1 LTLNKIGQAN
11 LSKKADKLKA
21 NMLVSCCYSSK
32 IAAKINNI
40 LKKKRRPR
48 KYVAAGR
55 VLKKRIQIHLDLSK
69 RQENAGNP
77 KIRLWNFEKKCKL

>member
-1 LTLNKIGQAN
+1 LTLNKSGQAN

-55 VLKKRIQIHLDLSK
+55 VLKKR
-69 RQENAGNP
+69 QENAGNP
-77 KIRLWNFEKKCKL
+77 KMRLWNFEKKM